1 MNMNEISRR
10 ELEEALDS
18 GHLQFQQDNGKW
30 IKVRR
35 NGKTQT
41 WKTRPSEFRI
51 PLKAG
56 LYMYGEI
63 THRDIGREDSR
74 FRINERP

>member
-10 ELEEALDS
+10 ELEKMLDS
-18 GHLQFQQDNGKW
+18 GRLELLLNNGRW
-30 IKVRR
+30 IKARR

-51 PLKAG
+51 PLK
-56 LYMYGEI
+56 YGFRGYAEI
-63 THRDIGREDSR
+63 THRDIGHDNSL
-74 FRINERP
+74 FRITE

>member
-10 ELEEALDS
+10 ELEAMLDS
-18 GHLQFQQDNGKW
+18 GRLELLLNNGRW
-30 IKVRR
+30 IKARR

-51 PLKAG
+51 PLK
-56 LYMYGEI
+56 YGFSGYAEI
-63 THRDIGREDSR
+63 THRDIGHDNSR
-74 FRINERP
+74 FRIT